1 MWTTIIH
8 PRPGRAAPSDGFRPA
23 SPLWGANSGLS
34 VISVWIARSRQRRA
48 LRELAE
54 CSDRDHLLD
63 DIGVTP
69 EQARRAAAK
78 WFWQP

>member
-8 PRPGRAAPSDGFRPA
+8 PRPGRAALSDGFPPA
-23 SPLWGANSGLS
+23 PPWQRASRGLS
-34 VISVWIARSRQRRA
+34 TISVWIARSRQRRA

-54 CSDRDHLLD
+54 CSDRDHLLG
-63 DIGVTP
+63 DIGITP

>member
-23 SPLWGANSGLS
+23 PAWLKANRRSS
-34 VISVWIARSRQRRA
+34 VMNVWIACSRQRRA

-54 CSDRDHLLD
+54 CSDRDHLLG
-63 DIGVTP
+63 DIGITP

>member
-1 MWTTIIH
+1 MSTTIIH
-8 PRPGRAAPSDGFRPA
+8 LRPGRAAPPDGFRPA
-23 SPLWGANSGLS
+23 PRWQSANRRLS
-34 VISVWIARSRQRRA
+34 VVSVWIARSRQRRA

-54 CSDRDHLLD
+54 GSERDHLLD

-69 EQARRAAAK
+69 EQARRASAK

>member
-1 MWTTIIH
+1 MSTTIIR
-8 PRPGRAAPSDGFRPA
+8 PRPGRAATPCGFRPA
-23 SPLWGANSGLS
+23 PPRQGANRGSS